1 MKIAAHI
8 AVNNL
13 AHSEETNGHKTLGK
27 HLPDQNSNLSYAGTY
42 TSAQVLEDLSSH
54 TTSQECSLQEDHQS
68 NVPHQRAIYQQ
79 QGTYFYHAGTNS
91 QQRQTNQSAHTLRYT
106 LGRSGHGAT
115 QSQFPIPAS
124 LPVPGSICF
133 TDAAISPDT
142 ATSTWE
148 LYSSNP
154 TTHPWVQFSEHNHV
168 RLKSRAAASSR
179 FKVNS

>member
-8 AVNNL
+8 AVNNS

-91 QQRQTNQSAHTLRYT
+91 QQRQTTNQRIHFDTLWARAAT
-106 LGRSGHGAT
+106 ALLNPNSQSRHHCLCLGLYALQMRLFHRT
-115 QSQFPIPAS
+115 RRHP
-124 LPVPGSICF
+124 PGSCIHQTPPLTPGF
-133 TDAAISPDT
+133 NFQ
-142 ATSTWE
+142 STIM
-148 LYSSNP
+148 
-154 TTHPWVQFSEHNHV
+154 
-168 RLKSRAAASSR
+168 
-179 FKVNS
+179 